1 MKFNFSHRFC
11 CIPIETKELVG
22 QHDWDDYEFQ
32 DRTPNT
38 NDQVS
43 RGEGRGF
50 VTFALSGS
58 VKFRPMSLF

>member
-11 CIPIETKELVG
+11 CIPIETKELAV

-38 NDQVS
+38 DD
-43 RGEGRGF
+43 
-50 VTFALSGS
+50 
-58 VKFRPMSLF
+58 